1 MQQEEYLYWVT
12 NNTETT
18 WWHDS
23 AEPHELKLGIERGAI
38 GATTNPYLT
47 NLALSNNKK
56 DWGYEIREIFSLGL
70 EPEKRTEFLMG
81 IPVKHAA
88 NQLLPIYEKTRGN
101 MGYVCAQVN
110 PSCAVEREKMFSM
123 AKHFSSWAPNIAV
136 KLPADAEGLDVL
148 EDCIAMGITTAA
160 TVSFTVPQVIA
171 VAERH
176 RKGIERAKKN
186 KIKPGNCFAVIM
198 IGRLDDFL
206 REVALDNHA
215 NISEDDIRMSGIA
228 VTKRAYSIFRER
240 KYETV
245 LLIAALRGIYHM
257 TEIAGAKLTISIAP
271 TYQKMLLSK
280 DIPNEERINKEIPAD
295 VLERLMTLPDFVHAY
310 EPDGMEP
317 KDFISYGATQRTLSQ
332 FVEAGWRLMEN
343 FKQ

>member
-1 MQQEEYLYWVT
+1 MQQEEYLYWAT
-12 NNTETT
+12 KNTETT

-47 NLALSNNKK
+47 NLALINNKK
-56 DWGYEIREIFSLGL
+56 DWEHEIREIFALDL

-81 IPVKHAA
+81 IPVKHAVH
-88 NQLLPIYEKTRGN
+88 QLLPIYEKTRGK

-110 PSCAVEREKMFSM
+110 PSRAGEREKMFSM
-123 AKHFSSWAPNIAV
+123 AKDISSWAPNITV
-136 KLPADAEGLDVL
+136 KLPADSAGLDVL
-148 EDCIAMGITTAA
+148 EECIAIGIPATA

-245 LLIAALRGIYHM
+245 LLIAALRGTYHM

-271 TYQKMLLSK
+271 NYQKIFMSK
-280 DIPNEERINKEIPAD
+280 DFPHEERIDKKIPAD
-295 VLERLMTLPDFVHAY
+295 VIERLMTLPDFVRAY

-317 KDFISYGATQRTLSQ
+317 KDFISFGSTQRTLTQ
-332 FVEAGWRLMEN
+332 FVEAGWKLMEN